1 MCLSIPSKIKSI
13 DEEMNMCVVD
23 TMGVERSASLDLI
36 DQEVKVG
43 DYVLLHIGF
52 AMNKID
58 EEDAL
63 ESLKIYREI
72 IDKMEEEEREREDN
86 SLSSL
91 APHADCDVDA
101 KQTPQDGKIGKIIAE
116 SENCPNR

>member
-13 DEEMNMCVVD
+13 DKETNTCIVD

-43 DYVLLHIGF
+43 DYVLIHIGF

-63 ESLKIYREI
+63 ESLKVYAEI
-72 IDKMEEEEREREDN
+72 IDKMEEDDRLAAIEE
-86 SLSSL
+86 S
-91 APHADCDVDA
+91 
-101 KQTPQDGKIGKIIAE
+101 Q
-116 SENCPNR
+116 NCPNR

>member
-1 MCLSIPSKIKSI
+1 M
-13 DEEMNMCVVD
+13 EMNTCLVD

-43 DYVLLHIGF
+43 DYVLIHIGF

-63 ESLKIYREI
+63 ESLKVYAEI
-72 IDKMEEEEREREDN
+72 IDKMEEDDRLAAIEE
-86 SLSSL
+86 S
-91 APHADCDVDA
+91 
-101 KQTPQDGKIGKIIAE
+101 Q
-116 SENCPNR
+116 NCPNR

>member
-13 DEEMNMCVVD
+13 NSEMNTCIVD

-36 DQEVKVG
+36 DQDVVVG
-43 DYVLLHIGF
+43 DYVLIHIGF

-63 ESLKIYREI
+63 ESLKVYKEI
-72 IDKMEEEEREREDN
+72 IDKMDELDRQEAILE
-86 SLSSL
+86 
-91 APHADCDVDA
+91 AD
-101 KQTPQDGKIGKIIAE
+101 
-116 SENCPNR
+116 NCPNR

>member
-13 DEEMNMCVVD
+13 DTKMNTCVVD

-36 DQEVKVG
+36 DQDVKIG
-43 DYVLLHIGF
+43 DYVLIHIGF

-63 ESLKIYREI
+63 ESLKVYAEI
-72 IDKMEEEEREREDN
+72 IDKMEENDRLAAIEE
-86 SLSSL
+86 S
-91 APHADCDVDA
+91 
-101 KQTPQDGKIGKIIAE
+101 Q
-116 SENCPNR
+116 NCPNR

>member
-1 MCLSIPSKIKSI
+1 
-13 DEEMNMCVVD
+13 MNTCVVD

-43 DYVLLHIGF
+43 DYVLIHIGF

-63 ESLKIYREI
+63 ESLKVYAEI
-72 IDKMEEEEREREDN
+72 IDKMEENDRLAVIEE
-86 SLSSL
+86 S
-91 APHADCDVDA
+91 
-101 KQTPQDGKIGKIIAE
+101 Q
-116 SENCPNR
+116 NCPNR